1 MSLVLILTKV
11 GDSRFSLQCVAGK
24 CLAYTVPNIML
35 SKEITVSLKSL
46 SYISKSHITFIE
58 LRILEI
64 QVVKSMNASLAQY
77 SY

>member
-1 MSLVLILTKV
+1 MSLVFILTKV
-11 GDSRFSLQCVAGK
+11 GGSRFSLQCVARK

-35 SKEITVSLKSL
+35 SKEITVSLKLL
-46 SYISKSHITFIE
+46 SYISKGHITFIE